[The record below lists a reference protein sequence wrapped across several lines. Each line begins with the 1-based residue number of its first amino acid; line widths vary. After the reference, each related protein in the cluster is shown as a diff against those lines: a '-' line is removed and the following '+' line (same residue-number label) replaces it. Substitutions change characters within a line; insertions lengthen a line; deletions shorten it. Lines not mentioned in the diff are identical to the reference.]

1 MRIIKL
7 TEKSVDK
14 MYGVA
19 EMLAETA
26 EAFMDCL
33 DGLETG
39 LRDEPWNGGEEHGQ
53 EYPHNDM
60 ESGNRYDG
68 PGYHHMGGRGQ
79 ESSGY
84 RDMIGQSYGPQAYR
98 RGSMGH
104 RGEIADRRGV
114 KGTGRYGRY

>member
-1 MRIIKL
+1 MKIIKL

-33 DGLETG
+33 DGLEAG
-39 LRDEPWNGGEEHGQ
+39 HREEPEDGSENYGQ
-53 EYPHNDM
+53 EYPHHDM
-60 ESGNRYDG
+60 DSGNRYDG
-68 PGYHHMGGRGQ
+68 PGYHNMGDRGQ
-79 ESSGY
+79 GSSGFREMGNQGGSGY
-84 RDMIGQSYGPQAYR
+84 R
-98 RGSMGH
+98 RGYMGH

-114 KGTGRYGRY
+114 KGTGRYSRY